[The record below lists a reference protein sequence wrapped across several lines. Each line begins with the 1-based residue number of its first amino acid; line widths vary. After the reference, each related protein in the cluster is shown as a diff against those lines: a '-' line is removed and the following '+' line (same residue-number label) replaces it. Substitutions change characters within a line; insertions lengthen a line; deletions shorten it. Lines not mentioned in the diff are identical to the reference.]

1 MSYEPD
7 LPLCSPGPWWAVIG
21 SFYLAARRRATERKV
36 RQESNGRWKRRDL
49 RHDLSSGSDRFVLSI
64 HERASPH
71 GFPIARSW
79 QEREAGEESV
89 MLKITIHNEGQATNF
104 VVEGKLAG
112 LCCSRL
118 STLTLPR
125 KPSPANT

>member
-49 RHDLSSGSDRFVLSI
+49 RHDLSSRSDRFVLSI

-71 GFPIARSW
+71 GFPIPPSLR
-79 QEREAGEESV
+79 EREAGEETV
-89 MLKITIHNEGQATNF
+89 MPHITTHHQA
-104 VVEGKLAG
+104 
-112 LCCSRL
+112 
-118 STLTLPR
+118 P
-125 KPSPANT
+125 